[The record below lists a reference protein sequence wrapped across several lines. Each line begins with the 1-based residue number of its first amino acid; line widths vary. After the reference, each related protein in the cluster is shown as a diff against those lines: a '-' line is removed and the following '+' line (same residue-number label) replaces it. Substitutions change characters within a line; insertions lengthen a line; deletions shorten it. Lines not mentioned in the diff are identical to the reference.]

1 MLEKKPDFLRVYSN
15 LPIPLRKEIIF
26 IDEKTGPV
34 SWDVAYLEVEKETDL
49 ARLILERLTEMKLV

>member
-26 IDEKTGPV
+26 VDDEKGPI
-34 SWDVAYLEVEKETDL
+34 SWEVAYLEVEGETDL
-49 ARLILERLTEMKLV
+49 ARSVLKRLAAMKLI